1 MLTYP
6 LMHEPGTLP
15 FHQMLAQLRKGV
27 TRGDMQELA
36 LVKFHREMAFRRE
49 MKQRGGLD

>member
-15 FHQMLAQLRKGV
+15 FHQLLAQLRKGV
-27 TRGDMQELA
+27 TRGDMQEMA
-36 LVKFHREMAFRRE
+36 LEKFRRE
-49 MKQRGGLD
+49 MQQRGGLA

>member
-15 FHQMLAQLRKGV
+15 FHQLLAQLRKGV
-27 TRGDMQELA
+27 TRGDMQE
-36 LVKFHREMAFRRE
+36 MAMEKFRRE
-49 MKQRGGLD
+49 MNQRGGLA

>member
-1 MLTYP
+1 MLTYSM
-6 LMHEPGTLP
+6 MHEPATLP

-27 TRGDMQELA
+27 TRGDMKEMA
-36 LVKFHREMAFRRE
+36 LVKFRRE

>member
-6 LMHEPGTLP
+6 QMHEPGTMP
-15 FHQMLAQLRKGV
+15 FRQMLAKLRKGV

-36 LVKFHREMAFRRE
+36 LEKFRRE
-49 MKQRGGLD
+49 MKQRGGLA

>member
-15 FHQMLAQLRKGV
+15 FHQLLAQLRKGV
-27 TRGDMQELA
+27 TRGDMQEMA
-36 LVKFHREMAFRRE
+36 LEKFRRE
-49 MKQRGGLD
+49 MQQRGGLD

>member
-6 LMHEPGTLP
+6 LMHEPGTLS
-15 FHQMLAQLRKGV
+15 FHQLLAQLRKGV
-27 TRGDMQELA
+27 TRGDMQEMA
-36 LVKFHREMAFRRE
+36 LVKFRRE

>member
-15 FHQMLAQLRKGV
+15 FHQLLAQLRQGV
-27 TRGDMQELA
+27 TRGDMQAMA
-36 LVKFHREMAFRRE
+36 LEKFRRE
-49 MKQRGGLD
+49 MNQRGGLD